1 MIRKAVF
8 EINLESKQESVVFII
23 TIILFIF
30 ISTFRTSDFYHT
42 CYCLSGLSIAQ
53 HQISDPEFILGG
65 PTNLLKAIDP
75 EFNLIK
81 GKADAMIAYFHL

>member
-1 MIRKAVF
+1 M
-8 EINLESKQESVVFII
+8 
-23 TIILFIF
+23 IILP
-30 ISTFRTSDFYHT
+30 TFPSFRSPDFYHT

-53 HQISDPEFILGG
+53 HQISDPDFILGG